1 MRKLAT
7 IRRISDI
14 RPIPN
19 ADLIELAVVDGWQCV
34 VEKDKFA
41 VGELVIYCEVD
52 TVLPVHPD
60 YEFLRK
66 MCYVQADW
74 LPRGEG
80 FRLRTMKLRGQVS
93 QGLVLSPM
101 VIPGYDMV
109 FDMGEDVTHHLGII
123 KWDPPL
129 PKELEG
135 KAKGRYPY
143 FIPKTSQERIQN
155 LVSEVFHTPGTLES
169 IRQAMNRQKQ
179 WEVTLKLHGES
190 CTFYHEG
197 GYRGHGEQV
206 FSNGRVGACS
216 HRVDFLLDQEGNA
229 IVDMYHRLGMGE
241 KLPTLWGNFAIQG
254 ELMGPGIHGNRERL
268 PRHEFYVYDVWDID
282 GQYYLP
288 KDERDAAIEL
298 LGLQSVPVIHP
309 GATLQELGCDTL
321 EGMLRYADRPSM
333 NHKVAEGIVFKAV
346 RGSYVENIL
355 YSFKCINNRYL
366 LGER

>member
-7 IRRISDI
+7 VRRISDI

-19 ADLIELAVVDGWQCV
+19 ADQIELAVVDGWQCV
-34 VEKDKFA
+34 VKKGEFM

-80 FRLRTMKLRGQVS
+80 FRLRTMKFRGQVS

-109 FDMGEDVTHHLGII
+109 FDEGGEVSDFLGII

-135 KAKGRYPY
+135 KARGRYPTY
-143 FIPKTSQERIQN
+143 IPKTSQERVQN
-155 LVSEVFHTPGTLES
+155 LVGTLFTTDPLMQGQNKE
-169 IRQAMNRQKQ
+169 KQ
-179 WEVTLKLHGES
+179 WEVTLKLDGES
-190 CTFYHEG
+190 CTFYHAD
-197 GYRGHGEQV
+197 GYKGHLEDN
-206 FSNGRVGACS
+206 FTNGRVGVCS
-216 HRVDFLLDQEGNA
+216 RTVDFILEQEGNPF
-229 IVDMYHRLGMGE
+229 VDMFHRLDMAS

-254 ELMGPGIHGNRERL
+254 ELMGPGIHGNREKL
-268 PRHEFYVYDVWDID
+268 PHHQFYVYDVWDID

-288 KDERDAAIEL
+288 KDERDAIITR

-321 EGMLRYADRPSM
+321 ESMLQYADRPSM
-333 NHKVAEGIVFKAV
+333 NHKLAEGVVFKAV
-346 RGSYVENIL
+346 RGSHVEDIL

-366 LGER
+366 LGEK